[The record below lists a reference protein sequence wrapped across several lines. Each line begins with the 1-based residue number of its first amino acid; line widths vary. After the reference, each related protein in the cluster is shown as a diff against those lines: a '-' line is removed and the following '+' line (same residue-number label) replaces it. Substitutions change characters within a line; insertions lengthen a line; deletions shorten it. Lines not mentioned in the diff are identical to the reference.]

1 MALRSGRSME
11 APPPGGT
18 RYHGPR
24 RVRYRPADTR
34 RPGLGLRN
42 EERKRKESVP
52 AHPHPRPRRP
62 SARRLSPRTLALA
75 SRVRASPRRLSR
87 HSTRCSGPRGACE
100 SRRAWAMA
108 RPRPASRDHAAA
120 RMRPSRRA
128 QCLSH
133 CLCLFY
139 YFLVAQSPSST
150 ITRPSRSLSTLRAL
164 GWVNHEVRS
173 DRERATSVVPLWAY
187 SSCVSQHQS
196 ASSSDVGG
204 FPAGLAFDP
213 GGCGE

>member
-1 MALRSGRSME
+1 MRRESGKSPCPLILIR
-11 APPPGGT
+11 APDA
-18 RYHGPR
+18 R
-24 RVRYRPADTR
+24 RPAACR
-34 RPGLGLRN
+34 R
-42 EERKRKESVP
+42 
-52 AHPHPRPRRP
+52 
-62 SARRLSPRTLALA
+62 ARSHSQVAYARLS
-75 SRVRASPRRLSR
+75 RRLSR